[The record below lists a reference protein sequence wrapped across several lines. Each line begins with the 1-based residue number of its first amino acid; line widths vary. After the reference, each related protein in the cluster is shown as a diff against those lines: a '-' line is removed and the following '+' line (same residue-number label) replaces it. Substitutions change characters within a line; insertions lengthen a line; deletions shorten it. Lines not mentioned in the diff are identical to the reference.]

1 MFDSIGSFRNYAIS
15 KARIIVKEVYG
26 LGFGDTLNKV
36 LELLEKFNFTALD
49 QTKVSS
55 LCYILN
61 VLIKET
67 A

>member
-1 MFDSIGSFRNYAIS
+1 MEYCTLRFTNSCNTNAQIFNSIGSFRNHAIS

-49 QTKVSS
+49 
-55 LCYILN
+55 
-61 VLIKET
+61 
-67 A
+67 

>member
-49 QTKVSS
+49 
-55 LCYILN
+55 
-61 VLIKET
+61 
-67 A
+67 